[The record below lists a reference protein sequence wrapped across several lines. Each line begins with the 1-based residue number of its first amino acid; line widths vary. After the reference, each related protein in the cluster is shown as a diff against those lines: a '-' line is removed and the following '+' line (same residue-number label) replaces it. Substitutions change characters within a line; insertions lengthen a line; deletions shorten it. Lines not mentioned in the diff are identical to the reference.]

1 MIEPMDR
8 LEDMLTVFVVDD
20 DASSRNSLVLLLGLR
35 GYRTRV
41 FDGAESFLASGA
53 RGTARWAGCLLANF
67 DMPGI
72 SGIDLMDCVA
82 GRGIPLPVIAM
93 SDHGDA
99 ASVRQAFKRSAVD
112 FLDKPI
118 IEADLVAAIA
128 VAFDIER
135 RRLQGELAQ
144 QRQRDRVGTLTRRER
159 EICDLVTNGLS
170 NREIAAALGISHRT
184 AQVHRGHVMRKMQA
198 TTLADLIALCRTDNN
213 KSRKQTGS
221 TVSV

>member
-1 MIEPMDR
+1 MIEPRDR
-8 LEDMLTVFVVDD
+8 LEDTLTVFVVDD
-20 DASSRNSLVLLLGLR
+20 DALSRDSLVLLLGQR

-53 RGTARWAGCLLANF
+53 RGAARWAGCLLADF

-72 SGIDLMDCVA
+72 SGINLMDCVA
-82 GRGIPLPVIAM
+82 ERGISLPVIAM

-99 ASVRQAFKRSAVD
+99 AAVRQAFKRSAVD
-112 FLDKPI
+112 FLAKPI
-118 IEADLVAAIA
+118 VEADLVAAIA
-128 VAFDIER
+128 EAFDIER

>member
-1 MIEPMDR
+1 MIEPRDR
-8 LEDMLTVFVVDD
+8 LEDTLTVFVVDD
-20 DASSRNSLVLLLGLR
+20 DALSRDSLVLLLGQR

-53 RGTARWAGCLLANF
+53 RGAARWAGCLLADC

-82 GRGIPLPVIAM
+82 ERGISLPVIAM

-99 ASVRQAFKRSAVD
+99 AAVRQAFKRSAVD
-112 FLDKPI
+112 FLAKPI
-118 IEADLVAAIA
+118 VEADLVAAIA
-128 VAFDIER
+128 EAFDIEQ
-135 RRLQGELAQ
+135 RRLQNELAQ
-144 QRQRDRVGTLTRRER
+144 QQQRDRVGTLTRRER

-198 TTLADLIALCRTDNN
+198 ATLADLIALCRSDKDKNQ
-213 KSRKQTGS
+213 K
-221 TVSV
+221 

>member
-1 MIEPMDR
+1 MIEPRDR
-8 LEDMLTVFVVDD
+8 LEDTLTVFVVDD
-20 DASSRNSLVLLLGLR
+20 DALSRDSLVLLLGQR

-53 RGTARWAGCLLANF
+53 RGAARWAGCLLADF

-82 GRGIPLPVIAM
+82 ERGISLPVIAM

-99 ASVRQAFKRSAVD
+99 AAVRQAFKRSAVD
-112 FLDKPI
+112 FLAKPI
-118 IEADLVAAIA
+118 VEADLVAAIA
-128 VAFDIER
+128 EAFDIEQ
-135 RRLQGELAQ
+135 RRLQNELAQ
-144 QRQRDRVGTLTRRER
+144 QQQRDRVGTLTRRER

-184 AQVHRGHVMRKMQA
+184 AQVHRGHVMRMMQA
-198 TTLADLIALCRTDNN
+198 ATLADLIALCRSDKDKNQ
-213 KSRKQTGS
+213 K
-221 TVSV
+221 

>member
-1 MIEPMDR
+1 MIEPRDR
-8 LEDMLTVFVVDD
+8 LEDTLTVFVVDD
-20 DASSRNSLVLLLGLR
+20 DALSRDSLVLLLGQR

-53 RGTARWAGCLLANF
+53 RGAARWAGCLLADF

-82 GRGIPLPVIAM
+82 ERGISLPVIAM

-99 ASVRQAFKRSAVD
+99 AAVRQAFKRSAVD
-112 FLDKPI
+112 FLAKPI
-118 IEADLVAAIA
+118 VEADLVAAIA
-128 VAFDIER
+128 EAFDIEQ
-135 RRLQGELAQ
+135 RRLQNELAQ
-144 QRQRDRVGTLTRRER
+144 QQQRDRVGTLTRRER

-198 TTLADLIALCRTDNN
+198 ATLADLIALCRSDKDKT
-213 KSRKQTGS
+213 RK
-221 TVSV
+221 

>member
-20 DASSRNSLVLLLGLR
+20 DASSRDSLVLLLGLR

-128 VAFDIER
+128 EAFDIEQ
-135 RRLQGELAQ
+135 RRLQNELAQ
-144 QRQRDRVGTLTRRER
+144 QQQRDRVGTLTRRER

-198 TTLADLIALCRTDNN
+198 ATLAELIAACRG
-213 KSRKQTGS
+213 GS
-221 TVSV
+221 GASAQ